1 MASYVPGHIRHVPT
15 DKLAVICA
23 GLARE
28 GICFNV
34 TPENDAGTSWD
45 IELTGGY

>member
-1 MASYVPGHIRHVPT
+1 MSGFVPGHIRHIPT
-15 DKLAVICA
+15 EKLAAIVA
-23 GLARE
+23 GLVRE
-28 GICFNV
+28 GVTFNV